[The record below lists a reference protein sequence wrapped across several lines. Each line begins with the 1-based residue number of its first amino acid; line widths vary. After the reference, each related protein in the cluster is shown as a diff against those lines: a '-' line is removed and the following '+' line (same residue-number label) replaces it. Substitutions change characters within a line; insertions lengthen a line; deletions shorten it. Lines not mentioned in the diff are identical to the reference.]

1 MVDETERYAAELLA
15 SDYASW
21 RYCIEAKC
29 GLALTLEFLKVHI
42 TLLGDP
48 RHEETLRFASLYGD
62 CYREQAL
69 AWFRCAAA
77 EG

>member
-1 MVDETERYAAELLA
+1 MADETGRYAAELLP

-29 GLALTLEFLKVHI
+29 GPASTLKVVKVRI
-42 TLLGDP
+42 ALLGDP
-48 RHEETLRFASLYGD
+48 RHEEALRFASLYGD
-62 CYREQAL
+62 CSREQVL
-69 AWFRCAAA
+69 VWFRCAAA

>member
-1 MVDETERYAAELLA
+1 MADETERCAAELLP

-21 RYCIEAKC
+21 RYCVVAKC
-29 GLALTLEFLKVHI
+29 GLALTLEFLKVRI
-42 TLLGDP
+42 ALLGDP
-48 RHEETLRFASLYGD
+48 RHEETLRFASFYGD

-77 EG
+77 VG